1 MISLNI
7 YELHTLCIVAYNM
20 MADVSLHQTSPKVNM
35 DENMWVVVHNTWEL
49 VAQKDNMLLLCEI
62 HSLANSTL
70 EIYAL
75 EVILMIGLSLIG
87 WQYLLLLSFYI

>member
-1 MISLNI
+1 
-7 YELHTLCIVAYNM
+7 M

-35 DENMWVVVHNTWEL
+35 DENVWAVVHNTWKL
-49 VAQKDNMLLLCEI
+49 AAQKDNMLLLREI

-75 EVILMIGLSLIG
+75 EVILMIRLSLIG
-87 WQYLLLLSFYI
+87 WQYLLLLSFHI

>member
-1 MISLNI
+1 
-7 YELHTLCIVAYNM
+7 M

-35 DENMWVVVHNTWEL
+35 DGNVWVMVHDTREL
-49 VAQKDNMLLLCEI
+49 AIQKNNMLLLHEI

-70 EIYAL
+70 EICAL

-87 WQYLLLLSFYI
+87 WQYLLLLSFHI